1 MRYYMLDYGHQGNWE
16 GGKLTTREAAALR
29 CAKFNSIDRARREIR
44 SAVGSPRRFALLDRS
59 TMTVIAE
66 S

>member
-1 MRYYMLDYGHQGNWE
+1 MRYYMLDYGNHGHWE
-16 GGKLTTREAAALR
+16 GGKPTAKEAAALR
-29 CAKFNSIDRARREIR
+29 CGKFNSIDRARREIR